1 MLPCWHKE
9 EKEMKK
15 KYNWI
20 ITSVLALAL
29 LFGICFT
36 GTFAAEESAPESYI
50 TVNKSIAGSSAAD
63 KMSYVNTPLTLANG
77 LNLYVE
83 AEMGQYT
90 DSVMFFG
97 LFADKTDSAPY
108 AHKSFM
114 MGSQEF
120 KTFFNDAATPVDNG
134 KYKEDYYD
142 TFYFNK
148 VMYRFEIKSNGDVN
162 VYARSTED
170 PSTYV
175 GDNAQVTTET
185 LITTQAGYYSAL
197 ASDEQIYAGF
207 ALRAGA
213 NDAYKLYS
221 LEVRDGAGNQIFTD
235 NGFLKY
241 TTEAYVRS
249 EGIDAA
255 IEAGALAVPE
265 IVEESSLSVNS
276 KMTMGDVM
284 VYADT
289 KVQGGAEI
297 TLDMKM
303 NRNEATFFFGVFTDK
318 TNSNFYNTHVMQM
331 SSSAIALPYD
341 ANAADNGEY
350 NENTGVEGGLKF
362 VDRIRL
368 RMNISASGTLNVY
381 VSSIED
387 ADSYTGTTAQESL
400 QDILILTQEN
410 LYSKEMTDGGYFGFA
425 FRAPAA
431 NQDVVLYNLKIADK
445 DGVTLFQ
452 DDFSKV
458 LTDSYIRTGGD
469 ALKTNVE
476 NGGAVLRV
484 KNVQEAKPVFNFA
497 ALKREGYLDE
507 TFHLTPTVDDMPEGG
522 ELSVIVKDAAGNAIA
537 AQADGT
543 FKFTAQGIYTAEFAV
558 TVNEEI
564 ILQDSVKVYIKNH
577 STQPNAEAN
586 FDKGY
591 FNGDLWAI
599 TEKGVA
605 VKDGA
610 LIIAGG
616 TFRTKGFSEICYFT
630 FDVTSM
636 KAGSSS
642 FDLIFGQDGVGYAL
656 RFTDKTS
663 VEFITP
669 EGSREI
675 AVGKNFVEAALAGK
689 KVTLRLELASDK
701 AMLYGMIEDESEET
715 LETALCTLEGIR
727 LVGSIGVTVPEG
739 SRITIDDV
747 QFVNMAGV
755 DNPNTDPSKPSD
767 PGENPGEN
775 PGEDP
780 GEKPGDED
788 PKKKGCAG
796 TAVGFSIAGGTA
808 VVLAAAVLCFRKK
821 KKI

>member
-114 MGSQEF
+114 MGSQEI

-134 KYKEDYYD
+134 RYQENFYG
-142 TFYFNK
+142 TFYYSK

-207 ALRAGA
+207 ALRAGT
-213 NDAYKLYS
+213 NGAYKLYS

-331 SSSAIALPYD
+331 SSSAIVLPYD

-767 PGENPGEN
+767 PGENPGE
-775 PGEDP
+775 DP

-808 VVLAAAVLCFRKK
+808 VVLAAAVLCLRKK

>member
-1 MLPCWHKE
+1 
-9 EKEMKK
+9 MKK

-114 MGSQEF
+114 MGSQEI

-134 KYKEDYYD
+134 KYMEDYWNTY
-142 TFYFNK
+142 YYNR

-175 GDNAQVTTET
+175 GDNAQITTET

-331 SSSAIALPYD
+331 SSSAIVLPYD
-341 ANAADNGEY
+341 ANAADNGNY

-458 LTDSYIRTGGD
+458 LTDSYIRTRGD

-727 LVGSIGVTVPEG
+727 LVGSVGVTVPEG

-767 PGENPGEN
+767 PGEN

-808 VVLAAAVLCFRKK
+808 VVLAAAVLCLRKK

>member
-114 MGSQEF
+114 MGSQEI
-120 KTFFNDAATPVDNG
+120 KTFFSDAATPVDNG
-134 KYKEDYYD
+134 KYMEDYWNTY
-142 TFYFNK
+142 YYNR
-148 VMYRFEIKSNGDVN
+148 VMYRFEIKANGDVN

-175 GDNAQVTTET
+175 GDNAQITTET

-197 ASDEQIYAGF
+197 ASDEQIYAGL

-331 SSSAIALPYD
+331 SSSAIVLPYD
-341 ANAADNGEY
+341 ANAADNGNY

-381 VSSIED
+381 VSSIEG
-387 ADSYTGTTAQESL
+387 ADSYTGMTAQESL

-727 LVGSIGVTVPEG
+727 LVGSVGVTVPEG

-767 PGENPGEN
+767 PGEN

>member
-114 MGSQEF
+114 MGSQEI

-185 LITTQAGYYSAL
+185 LITTQSGYYSAL

-207 ALRAGA
+207 ALRAGT
-213 NDAYKLYS
+213 NGAYKLYS

-331 SSSAIALPYD
+331 SSSAIVLPYD

-507 TFHLTPTVDDMPEGG
+507 TFHLTPTVYDMPEGG

-767 PGENPGEN
+767 PGENPGE
-775 PGEDP
+775 DP

>member
-1 MLPCWHKE
+1 
-9 EKEMKK
+9 MKK

-284 VYADT
+284 VYVDT

-331 SSSAIALPYD
+331 SSSAIVLPYD
-341 ANAADNGEY
+341 ANAADNGNY

-767 PGENPGEN
+767 PGE
-775 PGEDP
+775 
-780 GEKPGDED
+780 KPGDED

>member
-114 MGSQEF
+114 MGSQEI

-134 KYKEDYYD
+134 RYQENFYG
-142 TFYFNK
+142 TFYYSK

-175 GDNAQVTTET
+175 GDNAQITTET

-331 SSSAIALPYD
+331 SSSAIVLPYD
-341 ANAADNGEY
+341 ANAADNGNY

-727 LVGSIGVTVPEG
+727 LVGSVGVTVPEG

-767 PGENPGEN
+767 PGEN

-808 VVLAAAVLCFRKK
+808 VVLAAAVLCLRKK

>member
-83 AEMGQYT
+83 VEMGQYT

-114 MGSQEF
+114 MGSQEI

-175 GDNAQVTTET
+175 GDNAQVTTEM
-185 LITTQAGYYSAL
+185 LITTQSGYYSAL

-207 ALRAGA
+207 ALRAGT
-213 NDAYKLYS
+213 NGAYKLYS

-331 SSSAIALPYD
+331 SSSAIVLPYD
-341 ANAADNGEY
+341 ANAADNGNY

-727 LVGSIGVTVPEG
+727 LVGSVGVTVPEG

-767 PGENPGEN
+767 PGEN

-808 VVLAAAVLCFRKK
+808 VVLAAAVLCLRKK

>member
-114 MGSQEF
+114 MGSQEI

-134 KYKEDYYD
+134 RYQENFYG
-142 TFYFNK
+142 TFYYSK

-175 GDNAQVTTET
+175 GDNAQITTET

-331 SSSAIALPYD
+331 SSSAIVLPYD
-341 ANAADNGEY
+341 ANAADNGNY

-387 ADSYTGTTAQESL
+387 ADSYTGMTAQESL

-767 PGENPGEN
+767 PGENPGE
-775 PGEDP
+775 DP

>member
-1 MLPCWHKE
+1 
-9 EKEMKK
+9 MKK

-83 AEMGQYT
+83 VEMGQYT

-114 MGSQEF
+114 MGSQEI

-175 GDNAQVTTET
+175 GDNAQVTTEM
-185 LITTQAGYYSAL
+185 LITTQSGYYSAL

-207 ALRAGA
+207 ALRAGT
-213 NDAYKLYS
+213 NGAYKLYS

-331 SSSAIALPYD
+331 SSSAIVLPYD
-341 ANAADNGEY
+341 ANAADNGNY

-727 LVGSIGVTVPEG
+727 LVGSVGVTVPEG

-767 PGENPGEN
+767 PGEN

-808 VVLAAAVLCFRKK
+808 VVLAAAVLCLRKK

>member
-114 MGSQEF
+114 MGSQEI

-134 KYKEDYYD
+134 RYQENFYG
-142 TFYFNK
+142 TFYYSK

-175 GDNAQVTTET
+175 GDNAQITTET

-276 KMTMGDVM
+276 KMTMGDMM

-331 SSSAIALPYD
+331 SSSAIVLPYD
-341 ANAADNGEY
+341 ANAADNGNY

-445 DGVTLFQ
+445 DGVILFQ

-476 NGGAVLRV
+476 NGGAVLRI

-767 PGENPGEN
+767 PGENPGE
-775 PGEDP
+775 DP

>member
-114 MGSQEF
+114 MGSQEI

-134 KYKEDYYD
+134 KYMEDYWNTY
-142 TFYFNK
+142 YYNR

-175 GDNAQVTTET
+175 GDNAQITTET

-284 VYADT
+284 VYVDT

-331 SSSAIALPYD
+331 SSSAIVLPYD
-341 ANAADNGEY
+341 ANAADNGNY

-410 LYSKEMTDGGYFGFA
+410 LNSKEMTDGGYFGFA

-727 LVGSIGVTVPEG
+727 LVGSVGVTVPEG

-767 PGENPGEN
+767 PGEN

-808 VVLAAAVLCFRKK
+808 VVLAAAVLCLRKK

>member
-114 MGSQEF
+114 MGSQEI

-185 LITTQAGYYSAL
+185 LITTQSGYYSAL

-207 ALRAGA
+207 ALRAGT
-213 NDAYKLYS
+213 NGAYKLYS

-331 SSSAIALPYD
+331 SSSAIVLPYD

-701 AMLYGMIEDESEET
+701 TMLYGMIEDESEET

-727 LVGSIGVTVPEG
+727 LVGSVGVTVPEG

-767 PGENPGEN
+767 PGEN

-808 VVLAAAVLCFRKK
+808 VVLAAAVLCLRKK

>member
-114 MGSQEF
+114 MGSQEI

-134 KYKEDYYD
+134 RYQENFYG
-142 TFYFNK
+142 TFYYSK

-175 GDNAQVTTET
+175 GDNAQITTET

-331 SSSAIALPYD
+331 SSSAIVLPYD
-341 ANAADNGEY
+341 ANAADNGNY
-350 NENTGVEGGLKF
+350 NENTGVEGDLKF

-767 PGENPGEN
+767 PGENPGE
-775 PGEDP
+775 DP

>member
-114 MGSQEF
+114 MGSQEI

-134 KYKEDYYD
+134 RYQENFYG
-142 TFYFNK
+142 TFYYSK

-175 GDNAQVTTET
+175 GDNAQITTET

-331 SSSAIALPYD
+331 SSSAIVLPYD

-387 ADSYTGTTAQESL
+387 ADSYTGMTAQESL

-537 AQADGT
+537 AQANGT

-767 PGENPGEN
+767 PGENPGE
-775 PGEDP
+775 DP

>member
-1 MLPCWHKE
+1 MLPCWLKE

-20 ITSVLALAL
+20 ITSILSLAL

-114 MGSQEF
+114 MGSQEI

-134 KYKEDYYD
+134 RYQENFYG
-142 TFYFNK
+142 TFYYSK

-175 GDNAQVTTET
+175 GDNAQITTET

-197 ASDEQIYAGF
+197 ASDEQIYAGL

-331 SSSAIALPYD
+331 SSSAIVLPYD
-341 ANAADNGEY
+341 ANAADNGNY

-381 VSSIED
+381 VSSIEG
-387 ADSYTGTTAQESL
+387 ADSYTGMTAQESL

-727 LVGSIGVTVPEG
+727 LVGSIGVTVSEG

-767 PGENPGEN
+767 PGEN

>member
-83 AEMGQYT
+83 VEMGQYT

-114 MGSQEF
+114 MGSQEI

-185 LITTQAGYYSAL
+185 LITTQSGYYSAL

-207 ALRAGA
+207 ALRAGT
-213 NDAYKLYS
+213 NGAYKLYS

-331 SSSAIALPYD
+331 SSSAIVLPYD
-341 ANAADNGEY
+341 ANAADNGNY

-727 LVGSIGVTVPEG
+727 LVGSVGVTVPEG

-767 PGENPGEN
+767 PGEN

-808 VVLAAAVLCFRKK
+808 VVLAAAVLCLRKK

>member
-114 MGSQEF
+114 MGSQEI
-120 KTFFNDAATPVDNG
+120 KTFFNDAVTPVDNG
-134 KYKEDYYD
+134 RYQENFYG
-142 TFYFNK
+142 TFYYSK

-175 GDNAQVTTET
+175 GDNAQITTET

-197 ASDEQIYAGF
+197 ASDEHIYAGF

-331 SSSAIALPYD
+331 SSSAIVLPYD
-341 ANAADNGEY
+341 ANAADNGNY
-350 NENTGVEGGLKF
+350 NENTGVEGDLKF

-767 PGENPGEN
+767 PGENPGE
-775 PGEDP
+775 DP

>member
-114 MGSQEF
+114 MGSQEI

-185 LITTQAGYYSAL
+185 LITTQSGYYSAL

-207 ALRAGA
+207 ALRAGT
-213 NDAYKLYS
+213 NGAYKLYS

-331 SSSAIALPYD
+331 SSSAIVLPYD

-507 TFHLTPTVDDMPEGG
+507 TFHLTPTVYDMPEGG

-586 FDKGY
+586 FDKGIST
-591 FNGDLWAI
+591 AI
-599 TEKGVA
+599 CGRSRRK
-605 VKDGA
+605 
-610 LIIAGG
+610 
-616 TFRTKGFSEICYFT
+616 
-630 FDVTSM
+630 
-636 KAGSSS
+636 
-642 FDLIFGQDGVGYAL
+642 AL
-656 RFTDKTS
+656 R
-663 VEFITP
+663 
-669 EGSREI
+669 SR
-675 AVGKNFVEAALAGK
+675 
-689 KVTLRLELASDK
+689 
-701 AMLYGMIEDESEET
+701 
-715 LETALCTLEGIR
+715 TAH
-727 LVGSIGVTVPEG
+727 
-739 SRITIDDV
+739 
-747 QFVNMAGV
+747 
-755 DNPNTDPSKPSD
+755 
-767 PGENPGEN
+767 
-775 PGEDP
+775 
-780 GEKPGDED
+780 
-788 PKKKGCAG
+788 
-796 TAVGFSIAGGTA
+796 
-808 VVLAAAVLCFRKK
+808 
-821 KKI
+821 